1 MAALTEQEVKNLLY
15 VRLTQAL
22 HATVAEA
29 IERNGDCHLIHVLGQ
44 MKRFERAIERAAG
57 DPQAKVSDY
66 PE

>member
-1 MAALTEQEVKNLLY
+1 MAALTEQEVKNLFY

-29 IERNGDCHLIHVLGQ
+29 IERNDDCHLIHVLGQ